1 MSAGA
6 VDASAGAAG
15 VNSGAGAAAREVATI
30 AVLGA
35 GTMGRGIAQAA
46 AMAGYAT
53 RCFEPVEAAREKA
66 AEAVRRTLAKGVE
79 LGKTAAADADAAAA
93 RLAWTGDLAAAVAGA
108 DLVIEAVPEDVALK
122 VDTFRRVAEHAPA
135 HALFASNTSALSIT
149 EMAAATDRPERFA
162 GMHFFNPVHLMRL
175 IELVRGLD
183 TSEET
188 LAAMREV
195 GRRMGKEV
203 VLVAEAPGFVTTR
216 INALIGNEAF
226 RMLEQGVASAADI
239 DQALKL
245 GLNHPMGP
253 FELVD
258 LVGLDV
264 RLAILEHLHA
274 TLGEAF
280 RPNRLLVQHVRAGR
294 LGRKTGRGVYRYDA
308 DGRRVEGGA
317 GGG

>member
-1 MSAGA
+1 MS
-6 VDASAGAAG
+6 
-15 VNSGAGAAAREVATI
+15 EIATI
-30 AVLGA
+30 AVLGG

-53 RCFEPVEAAREKA
+53 RCFEPVDAAREKA
-66 AEAVRRTLAKGVE
+66 EAAVRRTVAKGVE
-79 LGKTAAADADAAAA
+79 LGKTAAADAEAALA
-93 RLAWTGDLAAAVAGA
+93 RLAWTGDLEAAVADA
-108 DLVIEAVPEDVALK
+108 DLVLEAVPEEIALK
-122 VDTFRRVAEHAPA
+122 VDTFRRVARHAPP

-175 IELVRGLD
+175 VELVRGLQS
-183 TSEET
+183 SEET
-188 LAAMREV
+188 LAAMAEV

-216 INALIGNEAF
+216 VNALIGNEAF
-226 RMLEQGVASAADI
+226 RMLEQGVASAEDI
-239 DQALKL
+239 DKALKL

-264 RLAILEHLHA
+264 RLSILEHLHA

-294 LGRKTGRGVYRYDA
+294 LGRKTGRGVYRYD
-308 DGRRVEGGA
+308 GEGKRTA
-317 GGG
+317 G

>member
-1 MSAGA
+1 MT
-6 VDASAGAAG
+6 
-15 VNSGAGAAAREVATI
+15 AAAPLPEIAAI
-30 AVLGA
+30 AVLGG

-53 RCFEPVEAAREKA
+53 RCFEPVDEAREKA
-66 AEAVRRTLAKGVE
+66 EAAVRRTVAKGVE
-79 LGKTAAADADAAAA
+79 LGKTTAGDAEAALA
-93 RLAWTGDLAAAVAGA
+93 RLGWTNDLAAAVDGA
-108 DLVIEAVPEDVALK
+108 DLVIEAVPEDLALK
-122 VDTFRRVAEHAPA
+122 VETFRRVAEHAPA
-135 HALFASNTSALSIT
+135 EALFASNTSALSIT
-149 EMAAATDRPERFA
+149 EMAAGSDRPERFA

-175 IELVRGLD
+175 VELVRGLD
-183 TSEET
+183 TSDDT
-188 LAAMREV
+188 LAAMTEV

-203 VLVAEAPGFVTTR
+203 VRVAEAPGFVTSR
-216 INALIGNEAF
+216 INVLIGNEAF
-226 RMLEQGVASAADI
+226 RMLEQGIASAEDI
-239 DQALKL
+239 DKALKL

-253 FELVD
+253 FELAD

-308 DGRRVEGGA
+308 EGRRIA
-317 GGG
+317 GG